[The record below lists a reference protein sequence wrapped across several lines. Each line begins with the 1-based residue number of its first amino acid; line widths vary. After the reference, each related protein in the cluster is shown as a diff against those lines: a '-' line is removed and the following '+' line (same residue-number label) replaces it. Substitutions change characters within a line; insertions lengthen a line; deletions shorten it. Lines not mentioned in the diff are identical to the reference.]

1 MAKRLSEAQWA
12 KARYDREHT
21 GLSFRELVL
30 KYNVGI
36 GTIHRRAKEDNW
48 SEPGIGQSSKP
59 ETKRRSKKKD
69 DVTPECLQDEP
80 KEEKPIKDKHR
91 PVKRNTNG
99 TSGTEQ
105 NGTEQNGTLNGTPEN
120 SKDFD
125 LNGYVS
131 SLKSNFD
138 PLRARDRE
146 FISYQLE
153 QIDHHLGGLVDVIGV
168 DDGNDILGNA
178 SKYNPAFA
186 RVAYNIA
193 LLGGTPKSLAEILN
207 ISEQTVYNWLKTH
220 NDFHIAWY
228 GGKDFADANVVKALY
243 RRAVGWKEDVEESR
257 TDKEGNIATTEK
269 TLIFAPDVQA
279 QMFWLKNRQPQNWK
293 DKVEVREEVTVAIVD
308 HEEANARYN
317 SILDKASSLK
327 ASLHSRGSRLG
338 LTLDGESEEVE

>member
-1 MAKRLSEAQWA
+1 MAKKLSEAEWA
-12 KARYDREHT
+12 KVRYDRENK
-21 GLSFRELVL
+21 GLSFHDLAD
-30 KYNVGI
+30 KYNVSSA
-36 GTIHRRAKEDNW
+36 TVYRKSKADHWKVPVLDDDQVNETNETKNETD
-48 SEPGIGQSSKP
+48 SETVKP
-59 ETKRRSKKKD
+59 VKGKGVKPDCLSENETVKPKRNETKRNETANETD
-69 DVTPECLQDEP
+69 Q
-80 KEEKPIKDKHR
+80 
-91 PVKRNTNG
+91 
-99 TSGTEQ
+99 
-105 NGTEQNGTLNGTPEN
+105 N

-125 LNGYVS
+125 IKGYVD

-138 PLRARDRE
+138 PSRARDRE
-146 FISYQLE
+146 FIGYQLE

-168 DDGNDILGNA
+168 DSGDEILGNA

-207 ISEQTVYNWLKTH
+207 VSEQTVYNWLKTH

-279 QMFWLKNRQPQNWK
+279 QMFWLKNRQPHNWK

-317 SILDKASSLK
+317 AILDKASSLK

>member
-1 MAKRLSEAQWA
+1 MAKKLSEAEWA
-12 KARYDREHT
+12 KVRYDRENK
-21 GLSFRELVL
+21 GLSFHDLAE
-30 KYNVGI
+30 KYNV
-36 GTIHRRAKEDNW
+36 
-48 SEPGIGQSSKP
+48 SSATVYRKSKADHWKVP
-59 ETKRRSKKKD
+59 VLDDDQVNETNETKNETDSETVK
-69 DVTPECLQDEP
+69 
-80 KEEKPIKDKHR
+80 
-91 PVKRNTNG
+91 PVKGKGIKPDCLSENETDKTKRNGKKRNETANE
-99 TSGTEQ
+99 TDQ
-105 NGTEQNGTLNGTPEN
+105 N

-125 LNGYVS
+125 VKGYVD

-138 PLRARDRE
+138 PSRARDRE
-146 FISYQLE
+146 FIGYQLE

-168 DDGNDILGNA
+168 NSGDEFFGNA

-186 RVAYNIA
+186 RVAYSIA

-207 ISEQTVYNWLKTH
+207 VSEQTVYNWLKTH

-243 RRAVGWKEDVEESR
+243 KRAIGWREDVEESR
-257 TDKEGNIATTEK
+257 TDKDGNILTSEK
-269 TLIFAPDVQA
+269 TLVFAPDVQA
-279 QMFWLKNRQPQNWK
+279 QMFWLKNRQPHNWK